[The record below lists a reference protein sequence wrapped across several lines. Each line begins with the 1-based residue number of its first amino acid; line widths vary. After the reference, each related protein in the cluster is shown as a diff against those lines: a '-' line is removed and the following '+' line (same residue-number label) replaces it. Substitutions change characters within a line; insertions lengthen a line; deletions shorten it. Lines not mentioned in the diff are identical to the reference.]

1 MSFLMEGLDFLMIK
15 LKLRIPYDRV
25 ENRDFLMTW
34 LNLRF
39 LIIKLKFLVFLDC
52 KATLVL
58 SNNRVELY

>member
-1 MSFLMEGLDFLMIK
+1 MIK

-52 KATLVL
+52 KATLVF